1 MVSPPEPGT
10 YKNPDHFSP
19 QLSSSS
25 SSFSLNTTLPL
36 TLPTLTSYKLP
47 PHTNSRPFHT
57 KNLHTNQIITMSS
70 GRPNYRQYRQPL
82 MNFLTLAP
90 SVSKQP
96 LTAEALAAVAVAVP
110 KADEA
115 NAVALAETKRR
126 TSSLS
131 SEGSKTGLRFLKLNN
146 HHHDTNG
153 DFAEE
158 AVVE

>member
-1 MVSPPEPGT
+1 
-10 YKNPDHFSP
+10 
-19 QLSSSS
+19 
-25 SSFSLNTTLPL
+25 
-36 TLPTLTSYKLP
+36 
-47 PHTNSRPFHT
+47 
-57 KNLHTNQIITMSS
+57 MSS
-70 GRPNYRQYRQPL
+70 GRPNYRQPL

-96 LTAEALAAVAVAVP
+96 LTAEALAAVAVP
-110 KADEA
+110 KAAEA
-115 NAVALAETKRR
+115 NVVALAETKRR

>member
-1 MVSPPEPGT
+1 
-10 YKNPDHFSP
+10 
-19 QLSSSS
+19 
-25 SSFSLNTTLPL
+25 
-36 TLPTLTSYKLP
+36 
-47 PHTNSRPFHT
+47 
-57 KNLHTNQIITMSS
+57 MSS
-70 GRPNYRQYRQPL
+70 GRPNYRQPL

>member
-1 MVSPPEPGT
+1 
-10 YKNPDHFSP
+10 
-19 QLSSSS
+19 
-25 SSFSLNTTLPL
+25 
-36 TLPTLTSYKLP
+36 
-47 PHTNSRPFHT
+47 
-57 KNLHTNQIITMSS
+57 MSS

-96 LTAEALAAVAVAVP
+96 LTAEALAAVAVS
-110 KADEA
+110 KAEEA

>member
-1 MVSPPEPGT
+1 MST
-10 YKNPDHFSP
+10 SR
-19 QLSSSS
+19 
-25 SSFSLNTTLPL
+25 LN
-36 TLPTLTSYKLP
+36 
-47 PHTNSRPFHT
+47 
-57 KNLHTNQIITMSS
+57 
-70 GRPNYRQYRQPL
+70 YRQPL

-90 SVSKQP
+90 TVSKQP
-96 LTAEALAAVAVAVP
+96 LTAETLAAVP

-115 NAVALAETKRR
+115 NVAALAGTKRR

>member
-1 MVSPPEPGT
+1 
-10 YKNPDHFSP
+10 
-19 QLSSSS
+19 
-25 SSFSLNTTLPL
+25 
-36 TLPTLTSYKLP
+36 
-47 PHTNSRPFHT
+47 
-57 KNLHTNQIITMSS
+57 
-70 GRPNYRQYRQPL
+70 

-96 LTAEALAAVAVAVP
+96 LTAEALAAVPKAEDGNVAVP
-110 KADEA
+110 
-115 NAVALAETKRR
+115 AETKRR

-158 AVVE
+158 AIIVE

>member
-1 MVSPPEPGT
+1 
-10 YKNPDHFSP
+10 
-19 QLSSSS
+19 
-25 SSFSLNTTLPL
+25 
-36 TLPTLTSYKLP
+36 
-47 PHTNSRPFHT
+47 
-57 KNLHTNQIITMSS
+57 MSS
-70 GRPNYRQYRQPL
+70 GRPNYRQPL

-96 LTAEALAAVAVAVP
+96 LTAEALAAVAVAVAVP